1 MASIDT
7 MTTSTEL
14 VLAFQQPGSEQIP
27 GSTIL
32 TRLNYYD
39 GKFLR
44 ADDLRLEQDY
54 LRYLVELAARGDGS
68 GLIYGFDVS
77 TGDGDLL
84 TIGGGLAFDGNGRI
98 LYMPAP
104 FTVSLQRLIDLSRGR
119 MEMTPQSAAGPDGF
133 QVCQPDTGTQDGTS
147 QPAPSGGEFWEITI
161 AHAEDACGD
170 EDVFGTLCDD
180 GCATSTDRAHIV
192 EGVVVRAEQFLPKHA
207 FPTTTAV
214 QLTEVHLRSQLAS
227 AYYADEKDFVP

>member
-54 LRYLVELAARGDGS
+54 QRYLAELGARGCGS

-84 TIGGGLAFDGNGRI
+84 TIGGGLAFDGNGRV
-98 LYMPAP
+98 LYMPAS
-104 FTVSLQRLIDLSRGR
+104 FTVSLQSLINLSQRRLE
-119 MEMTPQSAAGPDGF
+119 MEPQATAGSDGF
-133 QVCQPDTGTQDGTS
+133 QVCVDGGTQNGTPP
-147 QPAPSGGEFWEITI
+147 PAPSGGEFWKISISHISENI
-161 AHAEDACGD
+161 
-170 EDVFGTLCDD
+170 FTLAR
-180 GCATSTDRAHIV
+180 CA
-192 EGVVVRAEQFLPKHA
+192 
-207 FPTTTAV
+207 
-214 QLTEVHLRSQLAS
+214 RSVGLS
-227 AYYADEKDFVP
+227 